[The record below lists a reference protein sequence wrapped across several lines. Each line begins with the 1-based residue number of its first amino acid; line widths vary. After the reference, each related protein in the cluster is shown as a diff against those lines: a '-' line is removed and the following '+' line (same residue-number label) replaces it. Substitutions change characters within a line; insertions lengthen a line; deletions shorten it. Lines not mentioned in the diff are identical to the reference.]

1 MNLME
6 WINVFETVFEY
17 EAYLVA
23 GLLEDYDIPVKF
35 EGNKFSAEPVNVSS
49 LSSFKIF
56 VPDDYLKQ
64 TVDILADFLEENS
77 YD

>member
-1 MNLME
+1 MIFME
-6 WINVFETVFEY
+6 WVNVFETVFEY

-35 EGNKFSAEPVNVSS
+35 EGNKFSAEPIQVSS

-56 VPDDYLKQ
+56 VPNDFLKK
-64 TVDILADFLEENS
+64 TVDLLADFLEEDS

>member
-64 TVDILADFLEENS
+64 TVDILADFLEESS